1 MYNYYQI
8 KSFGGQIFLEI
19 LQGLILKMI
28 RIYISIKFIGVMFY
42 TLFSFKRK
50 EVKWKT
56 IINLFYFYFF
66 TTCVNERAAS
76 KFRKERENKFIW
88 NIAMVCKEFLGWWC
102 AF

>member
-66 TTCVNERAAS
+66 TFVWMNMPLQS
-76 KFRKERENKFIW
+76 
-88 NIAMVCKEFLGWWC
+88 LGKKAKINLFGIFQW
-102 AF
+102 FVRSF